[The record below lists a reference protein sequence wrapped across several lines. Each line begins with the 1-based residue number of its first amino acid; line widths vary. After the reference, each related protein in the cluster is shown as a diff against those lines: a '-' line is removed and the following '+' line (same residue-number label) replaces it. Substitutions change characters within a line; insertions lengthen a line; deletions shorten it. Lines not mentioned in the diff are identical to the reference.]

1 MSEKVRNCKVCQGK
15 AKGQSGSDPENEWY
29 WFACA
34 GTDIEEDCGYQSD
47 AMPSY
52 EEAVKACNT
61 RPIED
66 ALRAENEAL
75 RERVDKLEKLLI
87 EACDPGDINQPI
99 EIAKE
104 QRGV

>member
-15 AKGQSGSDPENEWY
+15 AKGLSGSDPENEWY

-52 EEAVKACNT
+52 EEAVKAWNT

-75 RERVDKLEKLLI
+75 RERVQVMGLKIATMISMGAD
-87 EACDPGDINQPI
+87 DPPDD
-99 EIAKE
+99 E
-104 QRGV
+104 